1 MKILIIDDEIN
12 ICTTIQSILTDEG
25 YEAEY
30 ALSFNEGMKK
40 LKHEIFDVIFLD
52 IWLPDHDGSEG
63 LHKIKKY
70 FPETEVIMI
79 SGHGNIENAVETIK
93 YGAYDYLEKPLSL
106 DRIILIIKH
115 LEDKL
120 KLKSDLKEYK
130 FNLLKKYELIG
141 TSEPVKQLKSRI
153 EKIAPTNAWVLITG
167 ENGTG
172 KEHVARLIHLLSKK
186 SNNKFVEI
194 NCSAIPSEL
203 MESEMF
209 GYEKGAFTGAA
220 NRKIG
225 KLESGNKGT
234 IFLDEIGDMDINLQA
249 KLLRVL
255 ETGEFTRVGGN
266 EVIRSDFRIISAT
279 NKDLEKEID
288 RNNFREDLYYRI
300 NVIPIYVPPLRKR
313 KDDIPLLTNYFIKES
328 CQTNGLQI
336 KKIDKNL
343 MDIFMEYTWPGNVR
357 QLKNIIER
365 MVVLTE
371 NDILTVKDAPE
382 FIMKN
387 FASNNK
393 KDVEKEMETIIYRN
407 DNLKKAK
414 ERFEK
419 YYILKTLQNKKWNV
433 SQSAKYLGIERTYLH
448 KKIKDYSLDQFRD

>member
-209 GYEKGAFTGAA
+209 GYEKG
-220 NRKIG
+220 
-225 KLESGNKGT
+225 
-234 IFLDEIGDMDINLQA
+234 
-249 KLLRVL
+249 
-255 ETGEFTRVGGN
+255 
-266 EVIRSDFRIISAT
+266 
-279 NKDLEKEID
+279 
-288 RNNFREDLYYRI
+288 
-300 NVIPIYVPPLRKR
+300 
-313 KDDIPLLTNYFIKES
+313 
-328 CQTNGLQI
+328 
-336 KKIDKNL
+336 
-343 MDIFMEYTWPGNVR
+343 
-357 QLKNIIER
+357 
-365 MVVLTE
+365 
-371 NDILTVKDAPE
+371 
-382 FIMKN
+382 
-387 FASNNK
+387 
-393 KDVEKEMETIIYRN
+393 
-407 DNLKKAK
+407 
-414 ERFEK
+414 
-419 YYILKTLQNKKWNV
+419 
-433 SQSAKYLGIERTYLH
+433 
-448 KKIKDYSLDQFRD
+448 